1 MPDALAMAAKLRVSP
16 AIHPP
21 FETTIGNTAAIGR
34 ARESHVCLHFSPQV
48 SRQHAVLRCHNGYQ
62 YQIIDLGSRNGTFV
76 NDRRVVLPVVLE
88 NGARIRIADNEIV
101 FEEIPDESE
110 QEHLDVTMATT
121 SGLADVREVS
131 LLVCD
136 IRGFSS
142 MSEILPSGDLAQV
155 LGHWFRDAGN
165 LIQGSGGAIDKFI
178 GDAILSYWYETE
190 PGPCEIAL
198 DIGKQLLEMA
208 RAMKWPDSQ
217 KPFRIAVALHYGS
230 VTCGN
235 VGLVAQRDA
244 TIIGDAVNTVFR
256 LESIMKEMGEELV
269 LSNDFAEC
277 LPSPGNLRD
286 LGERMLKGKKKAV
299 KIFGLPHEG

>member
-1 MPDALAMAAKLRVSP
+1 MAAKLRVVP
-16 AIHPP
+16 ARHDA

-34 ARESHVCLHFSPQV
+34 TRDSAVCLHFSPQV

-88 NGARIRIADNEIV
+88 NGARIRIADTEIF

-110 QEHLDVTMATT
+110 LEHLDVTMATT
-121 SGLADVREVS
+121 SGMADVRSVS

-136 IRGFSS
+136 IRGFSA
-142 MSEILPSGDLAQV
+142 MSEILPSGELAQV
-155 LGHWFRDAGN
+155 LGQWFREAGN

-178 GDAILSYWYETE
+178 GNAILAYWHATE
-190 PGPCEIAL
+190 EAPGECEVAL
-198 DIGKQLLEMA
+198 DTGRKLLGMA
-208 RAMKWPDSQ
+208 RAMRWPASP
-217 KPFRIAVALHYGS
+217 KPFRIAVALHFGR
-230 VTCGN
+230 VACGN

-256 LESIMKEMGEELV
+256 LESIMKELGEELV
-269 LSNDFAEC
+269 LSQDFAES
-277 LPSPGNLRD
+277 LPDAGGLRD
-286 LGERMLKGKKKAV
+286 LGERVLKGKKNAV
-299 KIFGLPHEG
+299 RIFGLPHEA